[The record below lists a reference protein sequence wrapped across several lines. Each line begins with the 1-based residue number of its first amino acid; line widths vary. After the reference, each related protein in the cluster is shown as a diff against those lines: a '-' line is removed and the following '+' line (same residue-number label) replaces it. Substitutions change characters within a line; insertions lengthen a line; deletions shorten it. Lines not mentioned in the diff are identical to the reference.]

1 VVASNNLW
9 SLENI
14 ADKAIAIYEVLPP
27 KGEKLAGVVTLS
39 VLWVYADLLR
49 FAVSMLKFDH
59 TLNLRKNRII
69 TSQAYIATR
78 VEVGTALANQYFS
91 CFDGLASKTFHTQ
104 PLTPAVTTI

>member
-1 VVASNNLW
+1 VLASNNLW

-14 ADKAIAIYEVLPP
+14 ADKAIAIYEVLVP
-27 KGEKLAGVVTLS
+27 KREKLAGVVTLS
-39 VLWVYADLLR
+39 VLWVDADLLR

-69 TSQAYIATR
+69 TSQAYITAR

-91 CFDGLASKTFHTQ
+91 CFDGLTSKTFHTQ
-104 PLTPAVTTI
+104 PLTPAVTTV